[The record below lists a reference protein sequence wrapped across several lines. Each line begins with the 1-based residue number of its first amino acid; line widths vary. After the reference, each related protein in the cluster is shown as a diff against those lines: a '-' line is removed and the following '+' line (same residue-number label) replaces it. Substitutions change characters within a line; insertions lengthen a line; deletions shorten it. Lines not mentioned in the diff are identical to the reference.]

1 MGYYGQSDGSYQ
13 TTSKL
18 TTTFGL
24 INQFESYRS
33 LRNWCSTIFFIFDQI
48 DNFENFQYLK

>member
-1 MGYYGQSDGSYQ
+1 MGYYGQSYGSYQ

-24 INQFESYRS
+24 INQFESEFKMS
-33 LRNWCSTIFFIFDQI
+33 LTLLSGTFILF
-48 DNFENFQYLK
+48 LL